1 MARPTKY
8 TPELLKKAQ
17 DYLHNWEELGDIIP
31 SVEGLA
37 EVLDITTVTIYDWQ
51 KQEDKLEFSYTLDR
65 IKQKQKKVLLEKGLL
80 SVFNSN
86 ICKLALG
93 NHGFHDKQDTN
104 ISGQLDTQ
112 ATYSPEVHRF
122 DGSTDPEDS

>member
-8 TPELLKKAQ
+8 NKEILVKANK
-17 DYLHNWEELGDIIP
+17 YLTSWEEEGDIIP

-51 KQEDKLEFSYTLDR
+51 KQDDKKEFSYTLDR
-65 IKQKQKKVLLEKGLL
+65 IKQKQKKVLLEKGLM
-80 SVFNSN
+80 SEFNSN

-93 NHGFHDKQDTN
+93 NHGMSDKQEMTGKDGTPLIPLGIDT
-104 ISGQLDTQ
+104 
-112 ATYSPEVHRF
+112 TYE
-122 DGSTDPEDS
+122 